1 MKKLFY
7 MISVAAF
14 MASFASCGKLEQ
26 ENTPSDGPVVETPSA
41 DGTTTLT
48 IAAGLPQTKTYW
60 DQETEEVKWSNSDV
74 ITVLA
79 PGASVKS
86 SKSSGLIAV
95 ENFTVEGWPADVKP
109 LYAVFTAQDNS
120 AYETYKP
127 VLTEKGEVQLT
138 LKSNQEIFNRGSFG
152 KVSNVSVGELTEG
165 ENGVYTTQMKN
176 ICGLIKLQLTS
187 PAYSVTIEDL
197 NGENPLA
204 GSAKIVME
212 NSIPKVVENVKT
224 STSVTLTSR
233 ISGDDSMVPGRTYMA
248 CVYPGSFIPKITI
261 KASADDSN
269 PIVFTGKSPVTVTR
283 NEIMDFGT
291 FDNAVDEKADLVLT
305 LDFASWPFVETRP
318 SGTVKTDEN
327 GNTYTLGKYPFIIYN
342 ETIGYK
348 CLTGY
353 LEANTSAKDT
363 FKMKLPA
370 IENRKLAK
378 VAVSVKNTSGKYVG
392 ILNETGNTMAGQ
404 DGAVI
409 SGSPYTLELETS
421 KVNTSYYLYTGSNK
435 VQFTKLVLTYTY
447 VEPTSAE

>member
-14 MASFASCGKLEQ
+14 MASIASCGKLEQ
-26 ENTPSDGPVVETPSA
+26 ENTPSA
-41 DGTTTLT
+41 TTLT
-48 IAAGLPQTKTYW
+48 IAAALPQTKTFW
-60 DQETEEVKWSNSDV
+60 DQEAEEVQWSNGDV

-79 PGASVKS
+79 QGASVKS
-86 SKSSGLIAV
+86 SKSSGLV
-95 ENFTVEGWPADVKP
+95 SSENFTVEGWPAGVKP
-109 LYAVFTAQDNS
+109 LYAVFTAQDNNT
-120 AYETYKP
+120 YETYRP
-127 VLTEKGEVQLT
+127 VLTENGEVQLT

-165 ENGVYTTQMKN
+165 ANGVYTTQMKN

-233 ISGDDSMVPGRTYMA
+233 ISGDNGMVPGRTYMA

-261 KASADDSN
+261 KASADDPN

-291 FDNAVDEKADLVLT
+291 FDNAVDETADLVLT
-305 LDFASWPFVETRP
+305 LDFTSWPFNETRP
-318 SGTVKTDEN
+318 SGTVITDGN
-327 GNTYTLGKYPFIIYN
+327 GNTYTLGKGKYPFIIYN

-348 CLTGY
+348 YLTGY
-353 LEANTSAKDT
+353 LEANTTAKDT

-370 IENRKLAK
+370 IENRKLAN

-392 ILNETGNTMAGQ
+392 IQNEAGNTMAGQ

-409 SGSPYTLELETS
+409 SGSPYTLELGTS

-435 VQFTKLVLTYTY
+435 VQFTKLVLTYVY
-447 VEPTSAE
+447 VEPASAE

>member
-1 MKKLFY
+1 M
-7 MISVAAF
+7 
-14 MASFASCGKLEQ
+14 
-26 ENTPSDGPVVETPSA
+26 
-41 DGTTTLT
+41 
-48 IAAGLPQTKTYW
+48 
-60 DQETEEVKWSNSDV
+60 
-74 ITVLA
+74 
-79 PGASVKS
+79 
-86 SKSSGLIAV
+86 
-95 ENFTVEGWPADVKP
+95 
-109 LYAVFTAQDNS
+109 
-120 AYETYKP
+120 
-127 VLTEKGEVQLT
+127 
-138 LKSNQEIFNRGSFG
+138 
-152 KVSNVSVGELTEG
+152 
-165 ENGVYTTQMKN
+165 
-176 ICGLIKLQLTS
+176 
-187 PAYSVTIEDL
+187 
-197 NGENPLA
+197 
-204 GSAKIVME
+204 
-212 NSIPKVVENVKT
+212 
-224 STSVTLTSR
+224 
-233 ISGDDSMVPGRTYMA
+233 
-248 CVYPGSFIPKITI
+248 
-261 KASADDSN
+261 
-269 PIVFTGKSPVTVTR
+269 
-283 NEIMDFGT
+283 
-291 FDNAVDEKADLVLT
+291 T

>member
-14 MASFASCGKLEQ
+14 MASIASCGKLEQ
-26 ENTPSDGPVVETPSA
+26 ENTPSA
-41 DGTTTLT
+41 TTLT
-48 IAAGLPQTKTYW
+48 IAAALPQTKTFW
-60 DQETEEVKWSNSDV
+60 DQEAEEVKWSNGDV

-79 PGASVKS
+79 QGASVKS
-86 SKSSGLIAV
+86 STSSGLV
-95 ENFTVEGWPADVKP
+95 SSENFTVEGWPAGVKP
-109 LYAVFTAQDNS
+109 LYAVFTAQDNNT
-120 AYETYKP
+120 YETYRP
-127 VLTEKGEVQLT
+127 VLTENGEVQLT

-165 ENGVYTTQMKN
+165 ANGVYTTQMKN

-233 ISGDDSMVPGRTYMA
+233 ISGDNGMVPGRTYMA

-261 KASADDSN
+261 KASADDPN

-305 LDFASWPFVETRP
+305 LDFASWPFDEAGPSSAKASVE
-318 SGTVKTDEN
+318 GGDVYHK
-327 GNTYTLGKYPFIIYN
+327 GNYEFVVYTEEGSTYKKGS
-342 ETIGYK
+342 
-348 CLTGY
+348 GY
-353 LEANTSAKDT
+353 LEANTNPGK
-363 FKMKLPA
+363 FKLKLPA
-370 IENRKLAK
+370 IENRRLTG
-378 VAVSVKNTSGKYVG
+378 VQVSVKNTSNGKYVG
-392 ILNETGNTMAGQ
+392 VLNAGGGTVGSVS
-404 DGAVI
+404 GAVAG
-409 SGSPYTLELETS
+409 SSPYTIDMDAS
-421 KVNTSYYLYTGSNK
+421 KVGVNTNCYISTASGK
-435 VQFTKLVLTYTY
+435 TQFAKLVLTYTY
-447 VEPTSAE
+447 VEPASAQ